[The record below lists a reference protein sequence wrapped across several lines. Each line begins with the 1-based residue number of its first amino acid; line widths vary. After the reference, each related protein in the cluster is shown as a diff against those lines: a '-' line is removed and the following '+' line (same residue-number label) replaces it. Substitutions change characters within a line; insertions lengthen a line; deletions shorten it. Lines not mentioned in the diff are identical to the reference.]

1 MSTLEWIC
9 WLQKVNWSH
18 CSTGSNITTNCETVN
33 WWFNFPGGLSAE
45 DNDIPQRNSFHQSH
59 VSASGHSLMLLL
71 RLLRSYG
78 MKNES
83 YTISVAAHGC
93 PRQLLR
99 LLRLPCSTTIAY
111 VRVSCSA
118 VSTALPPARVGHH
131 SKWALSDCWYTCLR
145 KCACHKYFVEF
156 KYLVRYLKNF
166 CYTALKVW
174 SRQHSSIGW
183 QSSLTWC

>member
-1 MSTLEWIC
+1 M
-9 WLQKVNWSH
+9 NWSLRRTMFISDFFVHRRIFYTKLKPKISRKALLRSNCNTH
-18 CSTGSNITTNCETVN
+18 CSVLVN
-33 WWFNFPGGLSAE
+33 
-45 DNDIPQRNSFHQSH
+45 QSH

-131 SKWALSDCWYTCLR
+131 SKWALSDC
-145 KCACHKYFVEF
+145 
-156 KYLVRYLKNF
+156 
-166 CYTALKVW
+166 
-174 SRQHSSIGW
+174 
-183 QSSLTWC
+183 